1 MQGWCEKAN
10 VMCGQRDTTE
20 ISYPSF
26 TDLFYELLQT
36 HKRFV
41 QETDIVD
48 VSILVEWTQF

>member
-48 VSILVEWTQF
+48 VSILVE